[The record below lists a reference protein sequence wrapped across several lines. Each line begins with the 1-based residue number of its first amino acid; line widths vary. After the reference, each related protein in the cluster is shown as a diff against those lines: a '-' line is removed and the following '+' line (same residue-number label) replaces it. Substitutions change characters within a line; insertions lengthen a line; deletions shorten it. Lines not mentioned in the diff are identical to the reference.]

1 MGSTPVSGANPQPLG
16 PSITLD
22 FPAGGVAVFWA
33 RADIGTSN
41 NNTNC
46 RLEAVFGNTD
56 VFLLEAD
63 ADSGNPPIPFQ
74 SELTPLVIA
83 NGAPTGRVTVR
94 LDGSLNGVTTN
105 TCTYVNPQLLG
116 FVLN

>member
-1 MGSTPVSGANPQPLG
+1 
-16 PSITLD
+16 
-22 FPAGGVAVFWA
+22 
-33 RADIGTSN
+33 
-41 NNTNC
+41 
-46 RLEAVFGNTD
+46 
-56 VFLLEAD
+56 
-63 ADSGNPPIPFQ
+63 
-74 SELTPLVIA
+74 LVIA